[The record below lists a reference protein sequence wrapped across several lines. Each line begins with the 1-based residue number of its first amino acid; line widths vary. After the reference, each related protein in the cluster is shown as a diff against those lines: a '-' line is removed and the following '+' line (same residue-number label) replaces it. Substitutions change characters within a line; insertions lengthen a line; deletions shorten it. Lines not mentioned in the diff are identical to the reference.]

1 MNTDE
6 LKFTIG
12 ERLVQLREKFG
23 LSQAQVAS
31 TIGVDRTSYAKY
43 EKNVNKPTR
52 KLKELS
58 ELFHVTTDYI
68 MCLSEHPYG
77 APFAGQDNGNFLVF
91 DYQIFAIRLKN
102 LCQKNNISQEQLEK
116 ISGVSLQV
124 IEDWEFSKRTPD
136 APTLSKL
143 ANYFNVSVD
152 YLLGRTD
159 EPGGTA
165 NITGGTNK
173 EKSSPLY
180 SHEERWIESDLE
192 DMLQS
197 AAIHKEDNDAIMFAT
212 LLKSVLM
219 QAEKLS
225 FKTYKA
231 HITEKKQDTNPNI
244 NESVTNTFTKSG
256 LRLRPYIDVAL
267 SGPLH
272 DIERKD
278 CYRVLTNHK
287 AHQFITDVIDQMEK
301 YHTGMEPFDDEPI
314 YHNIANEIMY
324 EPSRFLSAFVNNGAP
339 GREMLI
345 KKLRNKFK

>member
-1 MNTDE
+1 MNTHE

-143 ANYFNVSVD
+143 ASFFNVSVD

-159 EPGGTA
+159 EPGGTGFQKGVLGDTTQDSHIVMTSNTLGDSDTDDIQRRYSQLDEA
-165 NITGGTNK
+165 GKAAVKNLMSIFENAKKTN
-173 EKSSPLY
+173 
-180 SHEERWIESDLE
+180 
-192 DMLQS
+192 
-197 AAIHKEDNDAIMFAT
+197 
-212 LLKSVLM
+212 
-219 QAEKLS
+219 
-225 FKTYKA
+225 
-231 HITEKKQDTNPNI
+231 
-244 NESVTNTFTKSG
+244 
-256 LRLRPYIDVAL
+256 
-267 SGPLH
+267 
-272 DIERKD
+272 
-278 CYRVLTNHK
+278 
-287 AHQFITDVIDQMEK
+287 
-301 YHTGMEPFDDEPI
+301 
-314 YHNIANEIMY
+314 
-324 EPSRFLSAFVNNGAP
+324 
-339 GREMLI
+339 
-345 KKLRNKFK
+345 

>member
-1 MNTDE
+1 MNTNE

-77 APFAGQDNGNFLVF
+77 APFAGQDNENFLVF

-102 LCQKNNISQEQLEK
+102 LCQKNNISQEELEK

-124 IEDWEFSKRTPD
+124 IEDWESSKRTPD
-136 APTLSKL
+136 APTLSQL

-159 EPGGTA
+159 EPQGTGFQKGDGGNEGNTVEETDDA
-165 NITGGTNK
+165 AGGSTILMRAQS
-173 EKSSPLY
+173 ELSP
-180 SHEERWIESDLE
+180 EELAQIEHMAKFFLD
-192 DMLQS
+192 QK
-197 AAIHKEDNDAIMFAT
+197 AAKND
-212 LLKSVLM
+212 K
-219 QAEKLS
+219 
-225 FKTYKA
+225 
-231 HITEKKQDTNPNI
+231 
-244 NESVTNTFTKSG
+244 
-256 LRLRPYIDVAL
+256 
-267 SGPLH
+267 
-272 DIERKD
+272 
-278 CYRVLTNHK
+278 
-287 AHQFITDVIDQMEK
+287 
-301 YHTGMEPFDDEPI
+301 
-314 YHNIANEIMY
+314 
-324 EPSRFLSAFVNNGAP
+324 
-339 GREMLI
+339 
-345 KKLRNKFK
+345 